1 MTMIIEMLRAHESV
15 ETYAYTCSAGKIT
28 IGVGRNIDSGGGLG
42 LSDDEIDYLLANDVK
57 RVNDELL
64 GAFGWYKTLGTERKD
79 AIMDMCFNMGLPR
92 LMQFKKALAAM
103 AKGDYVTASAEF
115 LDSKSATQVG
125 MRAVTITDIIES
137 GEY

>member
-15 ETYAYTCSAGKIT
+15 ETYAYKCSAGKIT

-115 LDSKSATQVG
+115 LDSKWATQVG